1 MAQDKFGVKE
11 VMDVTFY
18 SLVDHRPVLYVDTLK
33 LSNLENTAEE
43 SMARGGR
50 GNPILLTWDYNR
62 EANFAVQDALISF
75 DGLALM
81 TGNPVAGGT
90 PGDTEVIYKREE
102 LTVTGGAVTLSETPV
117 DPAYSHDPTNIN
129 ADPDSRVFVYDSET
143 GIAGGTVGSVSG
155 TSVTGITE
163 ATKVVAYYPYL
174 YISDGSDLQV
184 VTVSSDNF
192 PGYYKV
198 VGETLIRNA
207 STGVDEP
214 FQLVVERAKVE
225 PGFTLTMEA
234 EGDPSVFDM
243 NLKVMRPMDGTEM
256 IKMIKYAEG
265 S

>member
-62 EANFAVQDALISF
+62 EANFSVQDALISF
-75 DGLALM
+75 DGLSLM
-81 TGNPVAGGT
+81 TGNPVTGRS
-90 PGDTEVIYKREE
+90 PGHTETLYMREE
-102 LTVTGGAVTLSETPV
+102 LVVNGETVTLSQTPT
-117 DPAYSHDPTNIN
+117 DDE
-129 ADPDSRVFVYDSET
+129 RVFVYSVED
-143 GIAGGTVGSVSG
+143 GIGGGTIGVVSG
-155 TSVTGITE
+155 TSVTSITLDDGDR
-163 ATKVVAYYPYL
+163 VVAYYPYT
-174 YISDGSDLQV
+174 YTSDGSDLQV
-184 VTVSSDNF
+184 VTISSDSF

-198 VGETLIRNA
+198 VGETVIRNA

-214 FQLVVERAKVE
+214 FQLIVERAKVE